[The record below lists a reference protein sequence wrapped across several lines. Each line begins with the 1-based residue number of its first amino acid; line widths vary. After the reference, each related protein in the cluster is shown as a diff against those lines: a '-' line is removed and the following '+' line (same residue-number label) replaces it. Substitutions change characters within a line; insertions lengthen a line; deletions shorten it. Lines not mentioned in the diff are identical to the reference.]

1 MCRMMA
7 LMESSSPKSLSS
19 PTTTSGSMMPTAGGD
34 GGEYDHGQQQDDE
47 RKAAEEQPGPC
58 LGASAVHGKEKFSI
72 QQLVASRRD
81 DAQRSREHAEFGRR
95 DAGEFAIGVNFF
107 GHGGFDAQI
116 TAPHEFHFR
125 HLPMLGPQHATKK
138 KKQSRETG
146 GTDKANIE
154 LAILVLGLGR
164 NANAAAVGWAVGNG
178 DQRRAF
184 IPEHVPFRAVLP
196 REQSNFLRSVGNDGD
211 DCS

>member
-107 GHGGFDAQI
+107 GHGGFDAQMLGMQKSYL
-116 TAPHEFHFR
+116 P
-125 HLPMLGPQHATKK
+125 HLPMLGAEHPAEKMQQAPE
-138 KKQSRETG
+138 SGR
-146 GTDKANIE
+146 ANE
-154 LAILVLGLGR
+154 ADVEPAVVVLSIWG

-184 IPEHVPFRAVLP
+184 IREHVPFRAVLP